1 MFQIVNTAYQKID
14 ARNVILIT
22 FSINH
27 YHANLDKKI
36 CLLIPKIV
44 LSLPLDTAISA
55 NMDMSSMSPMMNVFQ
70 KFLLYLDVKLDLLF
84 KCVNYAKKI

>member
-22 FSINH
+22 FSTNH
-27 YHANLDKKI
+27 YPANSDKKI
-36 CLLIPKIV
+36 FLLIPKIV

-55 NMDMSSMSPMMNVFQ
+55 NMDMSSMSPTMNVFQ
-70 KFLLYLDVKLDLLF
+70 KFLLYRDVKLDLLF